1 MSRLTKP
8 LNKITDI
15 IPHRYS
21 RMLHH
26 QTSQHMK
33 KLIIIL
39 FLAIP
44 FSICAQKLSNAYIGA
59 MLHDLDQPGISLV
72 NSFGVSPY
80 LGLGA
85 GVDITSYK
93 SGLMV
98 PIYFDVRGK
107 IPVNNWTPF
116 INGQFGKPL
125 YNHEVDLEANSPTGD
140 FKAKAKGQYFYGAG
154 GGVSYKHN
162 KVGVFL
168 SYTQRFYQFKYDD
181 INVNGQQMNPDKNKS
196 MGIITAGLVF

>member
-1 MSRLTKP
+1 
-8 LNKITDI
+8 
-15 IPHRYS
+15 
-21 RMLHH
+21 MLHH

-39 FLAIP
+39 FLGTP

-59 MLHDLDQPGISLV
+59 MLHDLDQPGLSLV

-98 PIYFDVRGK
+98 PIYFDMRGK

-125 YNHEVDLEANSPTGD
+125 YNHEMGLGSFTPTGEL
-140 FKAKAKGQYFYGAG
+140 KIKTKGQYFYGAG
-154 GGVSYKHN
+154 IGVFYKRS
-162 KVGVFL
+162 KVGVFI

-181 INVNGQQMNPDKNKS
+181 LNVNGRDIEPDKSKS
-196 MGIITAGLVF
+196 IGMLTAGLVF